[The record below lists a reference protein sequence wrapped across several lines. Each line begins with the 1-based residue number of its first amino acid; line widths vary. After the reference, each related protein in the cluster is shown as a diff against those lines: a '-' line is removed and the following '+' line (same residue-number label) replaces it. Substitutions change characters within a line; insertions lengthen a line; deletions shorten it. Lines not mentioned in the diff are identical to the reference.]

1 MLINF
6 SNIYKK
12 YNMNISGII
21 HIGGHYGQEIVEY
34 VNTGIQK
41 IVIFEPLTNNF
52 KILQENIK
60 NVNANIT
67 LHQIALGSKKGIAT
81 MNLSSNELQSSSILK
96 PKEHLTLHPNVT
108 FSGTEDVE
116 IRTLDGFNYKNYN
129 FINMDVQ
136 GYELEVL
143 RGSKKT
149 LDKIDYVYC
158 EVNRG
163 EVYENNAMIED
174 IDDFLSNYNLTRV
187 EINWAGKLWG
197 DALYIKNV

>member
-1 MLINF
+1 
-6 SNIYKK
+6 
-12 YNMNISGII
+12 MNISGII

-34 VNTGIQK
+34 VNNGIQK

-52 KILQENIK
+52 EILQENIK
-60 NVNANIT
+60 NINANIT
-67 LHQIALGSKKGIAT
+67 LHRIALGNKKGIAT

-116 IRTLDGFNYKNYN
+116 IRTLDGFNYKKYN

-149 LDKIDYVYC
+149 LEKIDYVYC

-174 IDDFLSNYNLTRV
+174 IDDFLSDYNFTRV
-187 EINWAGKLWG
+187 EIDWAGKLWG

>member
-34 VNTGIQK
+34 VNNGIQK

-52 KILQENIK
+52 EILQENIK
-60 NVNANIT
+60 NINANIT
-67 LHQIALGSKKGIAT
+67 LHRIALGNKKGIAT

-116 IRTLDGFNYKNYN
+116 IRTLDGFNYKKYN

-149 LDKIDYVYC
+149 LEKIDYVYC

-174 IDDFLSNYNLTRV
+174 IDDFLSDYNFTRV
-187 EINWAGKLWG
+187 EIDWAGKLWG

>member
-1 MLINF
+1 
-6 SNIYKK
+6 
-12 YNMNISGII
+12 MNISGII
-21 HIGGHYGQEIVEY
+21 HIGGHYGQEIEEY
-34 VNTGIQK
+34 VNNGIQK

-52 KILQENIK
+52 EILQENIK
-60 NVNANIT
+60 NINANIT
-67 LHQIALGSKKGIAT
+67 LHRIALGSKKGIAT

-96 PKEHLTLHPNVT
+96 PKKHLTLHPNVT

-149 LDKIDYVYC
+149 LEKIDYVYC

-174 IDDFLSNYNLTRV
+174 IDDFLSDYNFTRV
-187 EINWAGKLWG
+187 EIDWAGKLWG
-197 DALYIKNV
+197 DALYIKNI